1 MVGKPC
7 EAVWARSTAPQ
18 SRVETSACLMERPP
32 AAAVYS
38 PRAEDIVGIK
48 SLGILSE
55 QLRVYDSMQDE
66 TGGAS
71 GQRSFDEVVLPHLDA
86 AYNLARWLV
95 RNPHDAEDV
104 VQEACL
110 RAVRFFEGYHGGDA
124 RSWLL
129 RIVRNTSYSFLE
141 KRRPADLA
149 QEFDE
154 SIRVPSA
161 EKPDAEALL
170 LRSAEAQALQVALQE
185 LPIAFREA
193 LILRELEGLSYKEI
207 AEVMEIPIGTVMSSL
222 ARARA
227 QLRKI
232 LSHTREREV
241 QRDVRR

>member
-7 EAVWARSTAPQ
+7 EAAWGRETAPQ
-18 SRVETSACLMERPP
+18 SRGETVACLIARPP
-32 AAAVYS
+32 AAAIYS
-38 PRAEDIVGIK
+38 RRSGDIAGIK
-48 SLGILSE
+48 SLGTLSE
-55 QLRVYDSMQDE
+55 YLRVYGSMQEE
-66 TGGAS
+66 TGAAS
-71 GQRSFDEVVLPHLDA
+71 VRRSFDEIVLPHLDA

-95 RNPHDAEDV
+95 HNTHDAEDV

-110 RAVRFFEGYHGGDA
+110 RAVKFFEGYQGGDA

-141 KRRPADLA
+141 KRRPADA
-149 QEFDE
+149 VQEFDE
-154 SIRVPSA
+154 SIRIPSA

-170 LRSAEAQALQVALQE
+170 LRSAENQALQVALEE

-193 LILRELEGLSYKEI
+193 LILRELEDLSYKEI

-222 ARARA
+222 ARGRA

-232 LSHTREREV
+232 LTQAREREV
-241 QRDVRR
+241 QRGVRR